1 MNRVLIVI
9 GAILVAVAVVAGIAY
24 HLTAAPPA
32 AAGANGYLGTL
43 YEQCRAPCSPSVY
56 REEAKL
62 VDELTR
68 KMAATGHFDDYASKG
83 NHVACGWTG
92 TKTQVQLITCTAS
105 GPGLPRSTSAAP

>member
-1 MNRVLIVI
+1 MRRAVVVLIV
-9 GAILVAVAVVAGIAY
+9 VAVAVVVAVVY
-24 HLTAAPPA
+24 HESAAPPA
-32 AAGANGYLGTL
+32 AAGANGYLGAL

-62 VDELTR
+62 VDKLTR
-68 KMAATGHFDDYASKG
+68 KMVASGHFGDYASKG

-105 GPGLPRSTSAAP
+105 GPGLPTIHVSGT